1 MKKYIIT
8 LFLAL
13 GINIPAFSQEP
24 SESIYN
30 EDIIVKTIFDPV
42 VNEAY
47 KINDKPQTF
56 NTKFE
61 IPPFQYEKTT
71 KQFPTTMVFEQ
82 IKPAKVKGEPIS
94 KLYNSHVKAGI
105 GTYFTSLLD
114 LSYTQTR
121 SKNFIYSTHYRH
133 NSSLGQIKDYGNSTF
148 ANNDLN
154 LYAKKI
160 WDKFFLDAGLTYNH
174 QRQYFYGFIDNLN
187 IDKNTY
193 VAPYHNIGGFIKY
206 QSIYRKTDAL
216 HNSANLA
223 INHTFNKWGRK
234 EMRIVTSLDLH
245 KNFKFLNNNEQ
256 NIGLNLNYNQSL
268 GSYDPKDLALFHNDS
283 INAIAFKNTLGDI
296 NIKPY
301 ANLNIQTVKINL
313 GLNCVPSFGDK
324 KQFEILPT
332 AIIES
337 PTIAKLFKIKA
348 GIISNYNTPTLNQ
361 LRVENPY
368 LSPLATMESN
378 SEMNTFAKL
387 YLITKSNILLSLQ
400 GGYKLGN
407 NNYFYELEENASLD
421 NMFKLV
427 FSDTKTF
434 YIEAN
439 LAYQIDKTFDL
450 NLNLLYQNV
459 KTEEIE
465 HPWYTPAFKT
475 NLFVRYNA
483 NDKFN
488 ISLVPSFQ
496 SKVKCLNPSGKVEE
510 LKSKIDINL
519 WANYNYSEKLMFFV
533 ELNNIAYQRY
543 YNFYNYPSQRIVLMA
558 GAKYSF

>member
-13 GINIPAFSQEP
+13 GVSLPMFSQENK
-24 SESIYN
+24 ESVYN

-61 IPPFQYEKTT
+61 IPPFQYEKGT

-82 IKPAKVKGEPIS
+82 IKPAKVKGEPLS
-94 KLYNSHVKAGI
+94 KLYNSHIKAGI

-114 LSYTQTR
+114 VAYTQTR
-121 SKNFIYSTHYRH
+121 SKNFIYSAHYRH
-133 NSSLGQIKDYGNSTF
+133 NSSLGQIKEYGNSTF
-148 ANNDLN
+148 ANNDLD

-160 WDKFFLDAGLTYNH
+160 WNKFSLDAGLTYNH
-174 QRQYFYGFIDNLN
+174 QRQYFYGFIDSLN
-187 IDKNTY
+187 IDKSTY
-193 VAPYHNIGGFIKY
+193 IAPYHNIGGFINY
-206 QSIYRKTDAL
+206 QSIYRKKEAL

-223 INHTFNKWGRK
+223 VNHTFNKWGRK
-234 EMRIVTSLDLH
+234 ETRIVTNLDLH
-245 KNFKFLNNNEQ
+245 KNFEFLNSDEQ

-268 GSYDPKDLALFHNDS
+268 GSYEPKDLALFHNEL
-283 INAIAFKNTLGDI
+283 IEANAFKNKLGDI

-301 ANLNIQTVKINL
+301 ANLNIQQIKLNL
-313 GLNCVPSFGDK
+313 ALNFVPTFGNS

-332 AIIES
+332 AVIES
-337 PTIAKLFKIKA
+337 PVFANLIKINA
-348 GIISNYNTPTLNQ
+348 GIISNFNTPTLNY

-368 LSPLATMESN
+368 LSPLAKIESN
-378 SEMNTFAKL
+378 SQMNIFAKL
-387 YLITKSNILLSLQ
+387 YFITKSNILLSLQ
-400 GGYKLGN
+400 GGYKIGN
-407 NNYFYELEENASLD
+407 NNYFYELQQGASLN
-421 NMFKLV
+421 NMFNLV
-427 FSDTKTF
+427 YDDTKTF
-434 YIEAN
+434 YVEAN
-439 LAYQIDKTFDL
+439 AAYQIDKTFDL
-450 NLNLLYQNV
+450 SLNLLYQNV
-459 KTEEIE
+459 KTTTLE
-465 HPWYTPAFKT
+465 HAWYTPAFKA

-488 ISLVPSFQ
+488 VSLVPSFQ
-496 SKVKCLNPSGKVEE
+496 SKVKCLNPAGEVEE

-519 WANYNYSEKLMFFV
+519 WANYNYSNKLTFFA

-543 YNFYNYPSQRIVLMA
+543 YNYYNYPSQRIVLMA